1 MSGTALSPAW
11 LLTVYCAA
19 IILASL
25 AGGWIPL
32 LIRLTHTRLQIAISF
47 VAGFMLGIGVLHL
60 LPHAWHQLRSI
71 DVTVIW
77 LLAGFLVMFF
87 TQRFFH
93 FHHHDVPD
101 EPGAK
106 ARDNHGGHEGHK
118 PSLAEQSAS
127 RLSWTGAAL
136 GLTLHSLF
144 DGIALAASVQA
155 EASATDAWVRG
166 LGTFLVIV
174 LHKPF
179 DAMAVSTLM
188 AAGGR
193 SKVSC
198 HWVNGLFALA
208 IPVGVM
214 LFFLGSNQYGHAA
227 SRFLGA
233 TLAFTAGT
241 FLCISTSDLLPEIQ
255 FHTHDRLKL
264 SLALLAGL
272 GLALAIGQLEG
283 SGHDYH
289 QPREQHGQV
298 SGPPA
303 PRDQLFLWPQE
314 RKKATPSVAP
324 QIQTVN
330 WVEITGL
337 LRLKPGFPESNSPT

>member
-1 MSGTALSPAW
+1 MSSAGILTA
-11 LLTVYCAA
+11 YCGL
-19 IILASL
+19 IIVASL

-32 LIRLTHTRLQIAISF
+32 LIRLTHTRLQVAISF

-60 LPHAWHQLRSI
+60 LPHAWHQLGSI
-71 DVTVIW
+71 DRTAMW

-101 EPGAK
+101 ELTAESHHAPPCEHDHA
-106 ARDNHGGHEGHK
+106 K

-136 GLTLHSLF
+136 GLTLHSMF
-144 DGIALAASVQA
+144 DGVALAASVQA
-155 EASATDAWVRG
+155 EAQGTGWARG
-166 LGTFLVIV
+166 VGTFLVIV

-198 HWVNGLFALA
+198 HWVNALFALA
-208 IPVGVM
+208 IPAGVL
-214 LFFLGSNQYGHAA
+214 LFFLGANQYGEAA
-227 SRFLGA
+227 SQFLGA

-264 SLALLAGL
+264 SLALLLGL
-272 GLALAIGQLEG
+272 GLALAIGRFE
-283 SGHDYH
+283 SNGHDHH
-289 QPREQHGQV
+289 QHPDGQGLSRSLAEPR
-298 SGPPA
+298 
-303 PRDQLFLWPQE
+303 
-314 RKKATPSVAP
+314 
-324 QIQTVN
+324 
-330 WVEITGL
+330 
-337 LRLKPGFPESNSPT
+337 